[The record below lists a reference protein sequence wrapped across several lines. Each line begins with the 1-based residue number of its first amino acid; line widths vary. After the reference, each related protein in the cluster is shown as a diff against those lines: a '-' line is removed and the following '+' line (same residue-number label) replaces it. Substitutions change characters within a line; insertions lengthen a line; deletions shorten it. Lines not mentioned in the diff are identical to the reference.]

1 MNPRIKV
8 WTLCV
13 LVVMVLSL
21 GGCKSGEL
29 DQDIIL
35 TFDGEEC
42 KYEGPS
48 VATEGDRVMT
58 LKNTTEHESYLV
70 VVKLDEG
77 KTWQDL
83 IDFVGEP
90 GSVPGWLPGVS
101 TVMTSTDP
109 DNPEVREY
117 SLQNGLYAIFCVD
130 FEDRIWP
137 AAPLEVKGQ

>member
-1 MNPRIKV
+1 MNPRMKV

-21 GGCKSGEL
+21 GACKSGEI
-29 DQDIIL
+29 DQDIMI

-48 VATEGDRVMT
+48 EATSGDRVMT
-58 LKNTTEHESYLV
+58 LKNTTEHDSYLQ

-77 KTWQDL
+77 TTWQDML
-83 IDFVGEP
+83 DFIGEP
-90 GSVPGWLPGVS
+90 GSAPGWLPGVS
-101 TVMTSTDP
+101 SVMTTAVR
-109 DNPEVREY
+109 DNPEAREY
-117 SLQNGLYAIFCVD
+117 SLQDGLYGIFCVD

>member
-13 LVVMVLSL
+13 LVVMMLSL
-21 GGCKSGEL
+21 GGCKSGEI

-35 TFDGEEC
+35 TFDGEVC
-42 KYEGPS
+42 KYDGPS
-48 VATEGDRVMT
+48 VASEGDRVMT
-58 LKNTTEHESYLV
+58 LKNTTEHDSYMKVL
-70 VVKLDEG
+70 KLDEG
-77 KTWQDL
+77 TTWQDM

-90 GSVPGWLPGVS
+90 GSAPGWLPGVS
-101 TVMTSTDP
+101 SVMTTAVPGNP
-109 DNPEVREY
+109 DAWEH
-117 SLQNGLYAIFCVD
+117 SLHEGLYGIFCVD

>member
-13 LVVMVLSL
+13 AVVIVLSL
-21 GGCKSGEL
+21 GGCKSGDM

-42 KYEGPS
+42 KYDGPS
-48 VATEGDRVMT
+48 VVTAGDRVMT
-58 LKNTTEHESYLV
+58 LKNTTEHESQLI

-77 KTWQDL
+77 KTWQDM

-90 GSVPGWLPGVS
+90 GSAPGWLPGVS
-101 TVMTSTDP
+101 TVMTTFVP
-109 DNPEVREY
+109 DNPEAREY
-117 SLQNGLYAIFCVD
+117 SLQDGLYAIFCVD
-130 FEDRIWP
+130 IEDRIWP
-137 AAPLEVKGQ
+137 GAPLEVKED